1 MRRENENNS
10 HLTAMPHPPADS
22 AFRSG
27 PLRAAP
33 VGVPCVVRGVSAPAS
48 NPDLKSQ
55 LEDIGF
61 VPGESVLVTVRGF
74 PGDDPLA
81 VRVGES
87 TFALRAAEA
96 ACIEVEAAP
105 Q

>member
-1 MRRENENNS
+1 MAPGNS
-10 HLTAMPHPPADS
+10 TDPG
-22 AFRSG
+22 FRTG

-33 VGVPCVVRGVSAPAS
+33 VGTPCVVRAVSAPPS

-96 ACIEVEAAP
+96 ACIEVEAVAR
-105 Q
+105 

>member
-1 MRRENENNS
+1 MAPR
-10 HLTAMPHPPADS
+10 TPTDPG
-22 AFRSG
+22 FRTG

-33 VGVPCVVRGVSAPAS
+33 VGTPCVVRAVSAPPS

-61 VPGESVLVTVRGF
+61 VPGESVQVTMRGF

-96 ACIEVEAAP
+96 ACIEVEAVSR
-105 Q
+105 

>member
-1 MRRENENNS
+1 MT
-10 HLTAMPHPPADS
+10 LPDS
-22 AFRSG
+22 TVAPFRAG

-33 VGVPCVVRGVSAPAS
+33 VGTACVVRAVSAPAS

-96 ACIEVEAAP
+96 AYIEVEAVAR
-105 Q
+105 

>member
-1 MRRENENNS
+1 MPDS
-10 HLTAMPHPPADS
+10 STAP

-33 VGVPCVVRGVSAPAS
+33 VGTPCIVRGVSAPAS

-61 VPGESVLVTVRGF
+61 VPGESVQVTVRGF

-96 ACIEVEAAP
+96 ACIEVEALAR
-105 Q
+105 